1 MYQTMAYQTN
11 DQTLTPHMILAGYS
25 DLYQKIYQHAPEAD
39 YMGNSW
45 YRVNGELVHRSVLL
59 SEIDRLRDIREVT
72 LQPLLRTEQPQQRE
86 TKRTAVHR
94 LIAKLRGV

>member
-1 MYQTMAYQTN
+1 MAYPTTE
-11 DQTLTPHMILAGYS
+11 QTLTPHLILEGYS
-25 DLYQKIYQHAPEAD
+25 DLYQKIYSHAPQVD

-59 SEIDRLRDIREVT
+59 SEIDRLRDIREVAF
-72 LQPLLRTEQPQQRE
+72 QPPKPQPHSAEAKKSMVQ
-86 TKRTAVHR
+86 R